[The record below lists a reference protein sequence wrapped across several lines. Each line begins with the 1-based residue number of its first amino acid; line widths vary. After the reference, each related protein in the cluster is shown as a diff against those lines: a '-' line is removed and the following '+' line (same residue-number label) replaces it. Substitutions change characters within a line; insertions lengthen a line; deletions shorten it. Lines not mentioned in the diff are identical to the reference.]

1 MSDDRTRADS
11 GDFGATFDALGTP
24 LHLETFVIVD
34 LETSGST
41 PEEAGITEIG
51 AVKVRGGEVLGEFQ
65 TLVNP
70 GEPIPPFISLL
81 TGINDAM
88 LVDAPTLETV
98 IPLFFEW
105 AGDAV
110 FVAHNA
116 PFDIGFLRHAS
127 RKVGRAWPS
136 PRVLDTVTL
145 AKAALLRDEV
155 PNRKLATLAKHFGSP
170 TEPVHR
176 ALADARATNHVMHA
190 LFERL
195 GSIGVTTIEELLNL
209 GTVIKPAQRKK
220 RTLAEHLPDSPG
232 IYVFQ
237 DDKGKP
243 LYVGK
248 SRNIRKRALS
258 YFTRS
263 ETRDRM
269 SRMIDLTSSVQGI
282 ECHTDLEA
290 QVREL
295 RLIGETKPPFN
306 AAGKRQERTIWIRLT
321 QEPYPR
327 LSAVRAIRPDLG
339 IAHFGPVTSM
349 ETANLVIDAITS
361 VIPLRTCTAKLSVK
375 KATSSCALA
384 DMGRCSAPCELRIS
398 VDEYRHHVEA
408 LLAAVSGAS
417 TIEDAL
423 NRKIADYSGQERFEE
438 AAIHRDRLH
447 AWLTTMVRHH
457 RLQSFTRIEEL
468 IAAHQNFDG
477 EWEVH
482 VIRYGAL
489 AAAART
495 KETLHVPEL
504 ANAAR
509 LTAQAF
515 ETPHAPAP
523 ANSISEA
530 HMVLKWCEQW
540 GVRILDA
547 TDTWHNPWPSQLRH
561 RDVVDQLAQ
570 ARNNAALV
578 APVKKFARFTA
589 PR

>member
-1 MSDDRTRADS
+1 MSQSRDLDAAL
-11 GDFGATFDALGTP
+11 GTFDSLGTP

-51 AVKVRGGEVLGEFQ
+51 AVKVRGGEVLAEFQ

-88 LVDAPTLETV
+88 LVDAPTLDTV

-127 RKVGRAWPS
+127 RKISRPWPS

-145 AKAALLRDEV
+145 AKAALMRDEV
-155 PNRKLATLAKHFGSP
+155 PNRKLATLAAHFGSP

-195 GSIGVTTIEELLNL
+195 GSLGITTTEEVLNL
-209 GTVIKPAQRKK
+209 GTVIKPEHRKK
-220 RTLAEHLPDSPG
+220 RTLAEHLPDKPG
-232 IYVFQ
+232 VYVFQ

-248 SRNIRKRALS
+248 SRNIRKRSLS

-269 SRMIDLTSSVQGI
+269 GRMINLTSSVAGI

-295 RLIGETKPPFN
+295 RLIAETKPPFN
-306 AAGKRQERTIWIRLT
+306 AAGKRPEKTIWIRLT
-321 QEPYPR
+321 NEPYPR
-327 LSAVRAIRPDLG
+327 LSAVRSIRPDLG
-339 IAHFGPVTSM
+339 IAHFGPVSSM
-349 ETANLVIDAITS
+349 EIASQVIDAVTS
-361 VIPLRTCTAKLSVK
+361 VIPLRTCTAKLSTK

-398 VDEYRHHVEA
+398 VEDYQQHVST
-408 LLAAVSGAS
+408 LLAAISGQPI
-417 TIEDAL
+417 IEEEL
-423 NRKIADYSGQERFEE
+423 QKRIAAYSAQERFEE
-438 AAIHRDRLH
+438 AAVIRDRLQS
-447 AWLTTMVRHH
+447 WLSTMAKHH
-457 RLQSFTRIEEL
+457 RISSFSRIEEL
-468 IAAHQNFDG
+468 VAASLNGDNQ
-477 EWEVH
+477 WEIH
-482 VIRYGAL
+482 VFRYGAL
-489 AAAART
+489 AAAAYCT
-495 KETLHVPEL
+495 DVNEVPQC
-504 ANAAR
+504 AVNAQR
-509 LTAQAF
+509 TAQVF

-523 ANSISEA
+523 AGTISEA
-530 HMVLKWCEQW
+530 HMSLKWCEQP
-540 GVRILDA
+540 GVRILSA
-547 TDTWHNPWPSQLRH
+547 TQSWHSAWPNQMKFRQ
-561 RDVVDQLAQ
+561 DIEELAQ
-570 ARNNAALV
+570 ARMTASLV
-578 APVKKFARFTA
+578 TPVKKFARFTA